1 MGMSV
6 SRVNEYIKELEAA
19 GLIEIKRRGQ
29 GRTNLYKVNFVV
41 KGKRKP
47 PPPKS

>member
-6 SRVNEYIKELEAA
+6 SRVNEFIKELEAA

-29 GRTNLYKVNFVV
+29 GKTNLYRINFVV
-41 KGKRKP
+41 KQKHKKA
-47 PPPKS
+47 PPKS